1 MQQITLL
8 YHDVIENSR
17 YLSSGFSNP
26 KAWRYKLEASDFVRH
41 MNAVAAVLENP
52 PITVYD
58 LQKPHN
64 TAPVMIGFDDG
75 GLSGITIIASEFN
88 RRRWPAHF
96 FIPTDFIGQ
105 PGFLNESQLRELDEA
120 GHVIGSHSC
129 SHPNPMNTCSEQ
141 DLLNEWTGSVTRLS
155 DILGHPVDVASIP
168 GGAYGK
174 NVAQT
179 AYRAGIRQLFT
190 SEPVQQTWQVEGC
203 RILGRFGIERED
215 SPAKAAAIASGKPLI
230 RIREYT
236 AWNIKR
242 LIKQIASPLLRLLP
256 KQP

>member
-41 MNAVAAVLENP
+41 MDAVATVLENP
-52 PITVYD
+52 PVTVYD
-58 LQKPHN
+58 LHHPHN
-64 TAPVMIGFDDG
+64 TPPVMIGFDDG

-88 RRRWPAHF
+88 RRGWPAHF
-96 FIPTDFIGQ
+96 FITTDYIGQ
-105 PGFLNESQLRELDEA
+105 PGFLNESQLCELDKA

-141 DLLNEWTGSVTRLS
+141 HLLNEWTRSVARLS
-155 DILGHPVDVASIP
+155 DILGHPIDVASIP
-168 GGAYGK
+168 GGAYGN
-174 NVAQT
+174 NVAQA
-179 AYRAGIRQLFT
+179 AYRAGITELFT

-203 RILGRFGIERED
+203 RLLGRFGIEQND
-215 SPAKAAAIASGKPLI
+215 SPAKAAAIASGKWLV

-236 AWNIKR
+236 TWNTKKLIKR
-242 LIKQIASPLLRLLP
+242 LASPLLKRLP
-256 KQP
+256 G